1 MTGDMTP
8 SDIAG
13 QAVCAATNRDFG
25 KIFRR
30 QYFMTR
36 QPGMCPDGWT
46 ERVFGGWH
54 LCHCPDLPVADI
66 VDGAGQAAGW
76 LIGIA
81 VTARGT
87 LFNRDPVLSVTAE
100 DPRFWDH
107 AEALI
112 EGWAGRYAVA
122 ISDGRDMRLYVDPV
136 CDMAAVYDPQGHVV
150 ASSLLLCLHRP
161 MQPNTRMPFKGPV
174 KGLHNYALQQT
185 PDRIA
190 RRAMANHYLCLRTFR
205 MIRHFPK
212 GHETLARPA
221 EDLET
226 VCKLVV
232 SRLRGIMAAL
242 LDGYDCIIP
251 VTGGND
257 SRNLLAC
264 GFDHLDKAAGFYVY
278 HSGNKASG
286 LDVLLAVELG
296 KAIGIDVQVVDVAA
310 PPYRSQLQGRPA
322 RRARWDMVFSSG
334 YQLTGKNP
342 AERLA
347 PTLAPPGDVLIRGNV
362 MELMRANQ
370 WKAGDFDNVSVE
382 HGLRKLVVA
391 PEINETVIREWGPDY
406 TAWMDTLPTNAGSR
420 VYDFAFCELLL
431 PNTMGGWL
439 VTQGTHFAMNA
450 FNDRAII
457 ANVISLPPR
466 LRRRNRLNREII
478 RLACPALAQVS
489 LINEAKKESRWQAEY
504 HDTFS
509 PIYW

>member
-1 MTGDMTP
+1 
-8 SDIAG
+8 
-13 QAVCAATNRDFG
+13 
-25 KIFRR
+25 
-30 QYFMTR
+30 
-36 QPGMCPDGWT
+36 
-46 ERVFGGWH
+46 
-54 LCHCPDLPVADI
+54 
-66 VDGAGQAAGW
+66 
-76 LIGIA
+76 
-81 VTARGT
+81 
-87 LFNRDPVLSVTAE
+87 
-100 DPRFWDH
+100 
-107 AEALI
+107 
-112 EGWAGRYAVA
+112 
-122 ISDGRDMRLYVDPV
+122 
-136 CDMAAVYDPQGHVV
+136 
-150 ASSLLLCLHRP
+150 
-161 MQPNTRMPFKGPV
+161 
-174 KGLHNYALQQT
+174 
-185 PDRIA
+185 
-190 RRAMANHYLCLRTFR
+190 
-205 MIRHFPK
+205 
-212 GHETLARPA
+212 
-221 EDLET
+221 
-226 VCKLVV
+226 
-232 SRLRGIMAAL
+232 
-242 LDGYDCIIP
+242 
-251 VTGGND
+251 
-257 SRNLLAC
+257 
-264 GFDHLDKAAGFYVY
+264 
-278 HSGNKASG
+278 
-286 LDVLLAVELG
+286 
-296 KAIGIDVQVVDVAA
+296 
-310 PPYRSQLQGRPA
+310 
-322 RRARWDMVFSSG
+322 MVFSSG